1 MVVLRCLRLMLL
13 ELEHLTVLFG
23 PKKAVQ
29 RRSSSS
35 PGRYDV
41 GGLLLQVAT
50 MSVVF
55 GLLSSHFNG
64 PWIGNT

>member
-1 MVVLRCLRLMLL
+1 M
-13 ELEHLTVLFG
+13 LFG

-29 RRSSSS
+29 RRSSSSS

-50 MSVVF
+50 ISVVF